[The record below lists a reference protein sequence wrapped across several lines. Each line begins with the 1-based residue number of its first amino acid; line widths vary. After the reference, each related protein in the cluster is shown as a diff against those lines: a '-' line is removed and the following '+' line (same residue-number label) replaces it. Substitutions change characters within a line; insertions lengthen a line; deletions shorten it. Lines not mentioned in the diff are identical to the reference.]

1 MRIFCPAMVVGVP
14 LLPAA
19 LYVCSGCCAHG
30 SPAWSHL
37 RRPPVPEVGRVAL
50 RTRTGPRITC
60 LGAPRQGSACNSRMP
75 SPTRNPSRMPHG
87 RAATLTGVVLLDDLD
102 DLTGAHGTTTLTD
115 GELQALL
122 HGDRLDQLHVHGGVV
137 ARHDHLGAA
146 GQRHDARHVRGAEVE
161 LRAVV
166 VEERRVTAALV
177 LGQDVD
183 LA

>member
-19 LYVCSGCCAHG
+19 LYVCSGCRPRGSPDEVSPTGGVRSPRSGVSRSEPGPVPG
-30 SPAWSHL
+30 SPADPGGLPYAS
-37 RRPPVPEVGRVAL
+37 
-50 RTRTGPRITC
+50 
-60 LGAPRQGSACNSRMP
+60 GAPRQGSACNLRMP
-75 SPTRNPSRMPHG
+75 SPTRNPSRMPHR
-87 RAATLTGVVLLDDLD
+87 RAATPTGVVLLVDLD
-102 DLTGAHGTTTLTD
+102 DLTGANGATTLAD

-146 GQRHDARHVRGAEVE
+146 GQGHDARDVRGAEEE

-166 VEERRVTAALV
+166 VEER
-177 LGQDVD
+177 
-183 LA
+183 